1 MKASD
6 LFIKALE
13 NEGVEYV
20 FGIPGEE
27 NLDLLE
33 SLRTSSIKLI
43 LTRHEQAAGFMAATY
58 GRLTG
63 KAGVCLATLGPGAT
77 NFVTSAAYA
86 QLGGMP
92 MFMITGQK
100 PVKVSKQGHFQIVDV
115 VDMMKPLTKFT
126 RQIVSADNIPAR
138 VRESFRRAEE
148 ERPGAT
154 HLELPEDIAKRRDRC
169 HRADRE
175 LGIAARLPTTRPSPA
190 AVDAIRESKRPIL
203 MVGAGANRKTSSKML
218 RDFVEKLG
226 IPFFTTQM
234 GKGVLDETH
243 PLWLG
248 NAALSDGDFVHRAI
262 EHADCIINVG
272 HDVIE
277 KPPFFMR
284 RGKRTVIHVNL
295 PDCRG
300 RHGLLPADRGRRRHR
315 QCDLAH
321 QPAAR
326 EAGRTGISPTTTAC
340 ASILIAHLAK
350 GADDARFPI
359 YPVRMVADVRK
370 AMPDNG
376 ILCLDNG
383 MYKLWFARY
392 YRCTQPNTILL
403 DNALATMGAGLPSA
417 IAAKI
422 VHPDRKVVAVAG
434 DGGFMMNSQEI
445 ETAVRLKLDLVVLL
459 LRDDAYGMIKW
470 KQANMHFQ
478 NFGMDMGNPD
488 FVRYAE
494 SYGAHGHRP
503 EVGRGVRPDAV
514 EVPRYARRA
523 PDRPADRLLGQ
534 RPRAQP
540 GNHASSAPSCRSRLA
555 PRTESRRSRLHPA
568 TRSDAMLKPSYP
580 YYLAN
585 VAEQPNTDLEVTDK
599 YLRQGRDARRAGG
612 CEGHRCGHR
621 RRGRGSRSRCA
632 ISRRTSAR
640 PCSNIASSASAS
652 ATTSWPWRCASKP
665 ASRSRMRAAKS
676 PA

>member
-13 NEGVEYV
+13 SEGVEYV

-33 SLRTSSIKLI
+33 SLRTSTIKLI

-92 MFMITGQK
+92 MLMITGQK
-100 PVKVSKQGHFQIVDV
+100 PIKVSKQGHFQIVDI

-154 HLELPEDIAKRRDRC
+154 HLELPEDIAHEQTDAIVLQASFHRRPIADDKAVQ
-169 HRADRE
+169 RAVE
-175 LGIAARLPTTRPSPA
+175 
-190 AVDAIRESKRPIL
+190 AIRESRQPIL

-218 RDFVEKLG
+218 REFVERFG

-234 GKGVLDETH
+234 GKGVLDESH

-284 RGKRTVIHVNL
+284 RGRRTVIHVNYL
-295 PDCRG
+295 TAEVDTVYFPQIEVVGDIANTIWRFNQT
-300 RHGLLPADRGRRRHR
+300 LQR
-315 QCDLAH
+315 QAH
-321 QPAAR
+321 WDFAYDDNVRQH
-326 EAGRTGISPTTTAC
+326 
-340 ASILIAHLAK
+340 LNAHLAK
-350 GADDARFPI
+350 GADDARFPV
-359 YPVRMVADVRK
+359 YPVRLVADVRK
-370 AMPDNG
+370 AMPDDG

-392 YRCTQPNTILL
+392 YRCTQPNTLLL
-403 DNALATMGAGLPSA
+403 DNALATMGAVLPSA

-422 VHPDRKVVAVAG
+422 VYPDRKVVAVAG

-445 ETAVRLKLDLVVLL
+445 ETAVRLKLDVVVLL
-459 LRDDAYGMIKW
+459 LRDNAYGMIKW
-470 KQANMHFQ
+470 KQANMNFP

-488 FVRYAE
+488 FVAYAE

-503 EVGRGVRPDAV
+503 
-514 EVPRYARRA
+514 
-523 PDRPADRLLGQ
+523 
-534 RPRAQP
+534 
-540 GNHASSAPSCRSRLA
+540 
-555 PRTESRRSRLHPA
+555 
-568 TRSDAMLKPSYP
+568 
-580 YYLAN
+580 
-585 VAEQPNTDLEVTDK
+585 
-599 YLRQGRDARRAGG
+599 
-612 CEGHRCGHR
+612 
-621 RRGRGSRSRCA
+621 
-632 ISRRTSAR
+632 TSAAEFGPLLSQCLATPGVHLIDLPVDYSDNDR
-640 PCSNIASSASAS
+640 VLNREIRELSAEL
-652 ATTSWPWRCASKP
+652 
-665 ASRSRMRAAKS
+665 
-676 PA
+676 

>member
-13 NEGVEYV
+13 SEGVEYV

-100 PVKVSKQGHFQIVDV
+100 PVKASKQGHFQIVDV
-115 VDMMKPLTKFT
+115 VDMMKPLTKYT

-154 HLELPEDIAKRRDRC
+154 HLELPEDIAKDETDAFVLKASFHRRPIADEKAIL
-169 HRADRE
+169 RAVE
-175 LGIAARLPTTRPSPA
+175 
-190 AVDAIRESKRPIL
+190 AITESKRPIL
-203 MVGAGANRKTSSKML
+203 MVGAGANRKLSSKML
-218 RDFVEKLG
+218 RQFVEKFG

-284 RGKRTVIHVNL
+284 HGKRTVIHINYLTAEVDTVYFPQIEVVGDIANAIWRFNEML
-295 PDCRG
+295 KKQPDWDFSYDDNVRK
-300 RHGLLPADRGRRRHR
+300 HLD
-315 QCDLAH
+315 
-321 QPAAR
+321 
-326 EAGRTGISPTTTAC
+326 
-340 ASILIAHLAK
+340 AHLAK

-370 AMPDNG
+370 VMPDDG

-392 YRCTQPNTILL
+392 YRCTQPNTMLL

-422 VHPDRKVVAVAG
+422 VYPERKVMAIAG

-445 ETAVRLKLDLVVLL
+445 ETAVRLKLDLVILL
-459 LRDDAYGMIKW
+459 IHDDAYGMIKW
-470 KQANMHFQ
+470 KQANMNFT
-478 NFGMDMGNPD
+478 NFGMDMTNPD
-488 FVRYAE
+488 FVKYAE

-503 EVGRGVRPDAV
+503 KSAEEFAPMLAKCLDTPGVHLIDLAID
-514 EVPRYARRA
+514 YSDN
-523 PDRPADRLLGQ
+523 DRVLNREIKEL
-534 RPRAQP
+534 
-540 GNHASSAPSCRSRLA
+540 SAEL
-555 PRTESRRSRLHPA
+555 
-568 TRSDAMLKPSYP
+568 
-580 YYLAN
+580 
-585 VAEQPNTDLEVTDK
+585 
-599 YLRQGRDARRAGG
+599 
-612 CEGHRCGHR
+612 
-621 RRGRGSRSRCA
+621 
-632 ISRRTSAR
+632 
-640 PCSNIASSASAS
+640 
-652 ATTSWPWRCASKP
+652 
-665 ASRSRMRAAKS
+665 
-676 PA
+676 